1 VGVFWEPVGQA
12 EEHNVQIE
20 TEQGVEAYSG
30 TADRKQPS
38 NCGLRSVVAASAF
51 TVPRATH
58 SHLPIP
64 QRPGAAIDLLWT
76 EELRSL
82 PHATPDGKS
91 LVVPAEAVG
100 YFARAGLRF
109 TARKVLS
116 INDLSAEEI
125 RRLRR

>member
-1 VGVFWEPVGQA
+1 MSRLKPNRASKHIRGRPTGNNLAPSWQPHLSQ
-12 EEHNVQIE
+12 
-20 TEQGVEAYSG
+20 Y
-30 TADRKQPS
+30 ADQRI
-38 NCGLRSVVAASAF
+38 LTFRS
-51 TVPRATH
+51 PKD
-58 SHLPIP
+58 LD
-64 QRPGAAIDLLWT
+64 AAIDLLWT

-100 YFARAGLRF
+100 CFARAGLRF

-116 INDLSAEEI
+116 ISDLSAEEI

>member
-1 VGVFWEPVGQA
+1 M
-12 EEHNVQIE
+12 
-20 TEQGVEAYSG
+20 S
-30 TADRKQPS
+30 RLKQ
-38 NCGLRSVVAASAF
+38 NRASKHIRGRP
-51 TVPRATH
+51 TGNN
-58 SHLPIP
+58 LPIADSVPSWQP
-64 QRPGAAIDLLWT
+64 QLSQYPEQRILTFRSPKDLDAAIDLLWT

>member
-1 VGVFWEPVGQA
+1 MPRA
-12 EEHNVQIE
+12 
-20 TEQGVEAYSG
+20 
-30 TADRKQPS
+30 KPS
-38 NCGLRSVVAASAF
+38 NSSKNPGEGSANNSYGAACAMPSWQPYLSQYADQRILTFRS
-51 TVPRATH
+51 PKD
-58 SHLPIP
+58 LD
-64 QRPGAAIDLLWT
+64 AAIDLLWT

-100 YFARAGLRF
+100 CFARAGLRF

-116 INDLSAEEI
+116 ISDLSAEEI

>member
-1 VGVFWEPVGQA
+1 MSRLKPKKAARALGRRPTGNCLPVADAVPSWQPHLSQYA
-12 EEHNVQIE
+12 EQRIL
-20 TEQGVEAYSG
+20 TF
-30 TADRKQPS
+30 
-38 NCGLRSVVAASAF
+38 RS
-51 TVPRATH
+51 PKD
-58 SHLPIP
+58 LD
-64 QRPGAAIDLLWT
+64 AAIDLLWT

-91 LVVPAEAVG
+91 LVVPADAVG

-116 INDLSAEEI
+116 IRDLSVEEI